1 MNGSGDV
8 MKHIREKS
16 VLLVLIAVFSA
27 FMTGGCGKS
36 ADDMYTEGRRLV
48 MSEETFD
55 KGIELLVRFEK
66 KHPDDRRV
74 PEVILAMAAGYQ
86 DMGRYKDAEESFER
100 LIERYPGT
108 QEAYKGTFLLGYMYY
123 DTVNDADK
131 ARKVLTE
138 FIRSYPDSELTVS
151 AKVLLENI
159 GRPVDE
165 WSIIR
170 ELNDA
175 GTE

>member
-8 MKHIREKS
+8 VRHIREKT
-16 VLLVLIAVFSA
+16 LLYILVTAVSA
-27 FMTGGCGKS
+27 VMAGGCGQS
-36 ADDMYTEGRRLV
+36 ADDMYTKGRSLV

-55 KGIELLVRFEK
+55 EGIELLARFEK

-86 DMGRYKDAEESFER
+86 NMGRYADASASYER

-108 QEAYKGTFLLGYMYY
+108 HEAYQGKFLLGYMYY
-123 DTVNDADK
+123 DTVNDTAK
-131 ARKVLTE
+131 ARKVLSE
-138 FIRSYPDSELTVS
+138 FIESYPDSELTVS

-165 WSIIR
+165 WPIIR
-170 ELNDA
+170 ELSDS
-175 GTE
+175 GIE